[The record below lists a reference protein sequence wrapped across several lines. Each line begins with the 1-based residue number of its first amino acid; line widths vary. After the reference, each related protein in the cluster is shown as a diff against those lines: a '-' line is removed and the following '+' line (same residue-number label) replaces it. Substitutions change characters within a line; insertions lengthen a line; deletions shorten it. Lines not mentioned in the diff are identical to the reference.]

1 MQRQSFLDEFKTAWK
16 KPDNGLIQ
24 IILINAIVF
33 ILINVIRVFSS
44 ISGNPETYA
53 WIINQ
58 LALPSDISTF
68 LVKPWTIITYFFTHE
83 GFFHV
88 LFNMLF
94 FFWFGKIIYEF
105 LGNNKLINLYVLG
118 GLIGGFLF
126 ILIYNLIPFY
136 SDRVHLSIL
145 MGASAGVFAVVV
157 GAATFMPNYTFFL
170 LFLGPI
176 KIKYIAIFYVL
187 LSFFNID
194 GSNAGGEL
202 SHLGGAL
209 IGFLYVQQ
217 LKKGNDFGQPIISFI
232 NFIKSFF
239 VKKPKIK
246 VSYKSNESTKSRKS
260 TTKTK
265 TEQNKN
271 INQDE
276 IDSILDKIS
285 EGGYESLTKEEKQ
298 KLFNASK
305 K

>member
-1 MQRQSFLDEFKTAWK
+1 MQRQSFFDEFKTVWK

-33 ILINVIRVFSS
+33 VLLNVVRVFAN
-44 ISGNPETYA
+44 ISGNPGTHE
-53 WIINQ
+53 WILYQI
-58 LALPSDISTF
+58 ALPSDIATF
-68 LVKPWTIITYFFTHE
+68 LLKPWTLITYFFTHE

-94 FFWFGKIIYEF
+94 FYWFGKIIYEF

-118 GLIGGFLF
+118 GIIGGLLY
-126 ILIYNLIPFY
+126 ILIYNVVPFY
-136 SDRVHLSIL
+136 SERVDISIL

-157 GAATFMPNYTFFL
+157 GAATFMPNYTFYL
-170 LFLGPI
+170 LLLGPI

-187 LSFFNID
+187 LSLFRID

-202 SHLGGAL
+202 SHLGGAI
-209 IGFLYVQQ
+209 IGFLYIQQ
-217 LKKGNDFGQPIISFI
+217 LKKGNDFGQPIVSFI
-232 NFIKSFF
+232 NFIKSLF
-239 VKKPKIK
+239 VRKPKIK
-246 VSYKSNESTKSRKS
+246 VSYKSDASSAKKSSPK
-260 TTKTK
+260 K
-265 TEQNKN
+265 EQSKN
-271 INQDE
+271 VNQDE
-276 IDSILDKIS
+276 IDAILDKIS

>member
-1 MQRQSFLDEFKTAWK
+1 MQKHSFLDEFKTAWK

-33 ILINVIRVFSS
+33 ILINVIRVFTS
-44 ISGNPETYA
+44 ISANPEVYA
-53 WIINQ
+53 WVINQ
-58 LALPSDISTF
+58 LALPSDIPAF

-83 GFFHV
+83 SFFHV

-136 SDRVHLSIL
+136 NDRVQLSIL

-232 NFIKSFF
+232 NFLKSLF
-239 VKKPKIK
+239 VRKPKIK
-246 VSYKSNESTKSRKS
+246 VSYKSTESSKGRKS
-260 TTKTK
+260 TAK
-265 TEQNKN
+265 TEQSKN

-276 IDSILDKIS
+276 IDTILDKIS

>member
-1 MQRQSFLDEFKTAWK
+1 MQRQSFLDEFKTVWK

-33 ILINVIRVFSS
+33 ATINIIRVFTN
-44 ISGNPETYA
+44 ISGNPEMYA
-53 WIINQ
+53 WVINQ
-58 LALPSDISTF
+58 IALPSAISAF
-68 LVKPWTIITYFFTHE
+68 LLKPWTIITYFFTHE

-94 FFWFGKIIYEF
+94 FYWFGRIIYEF

-118 GLIGGFLF
+118 GLIGGLLF

-136 SDRVHLSIL
+136 HDRVQISIL

-232 NFIKSFF
+232 NFVKSLF
-239 VKKPKIK
+239 VRKPKIK
-246 VSYKSNESTKSRKS
+246 VSYKSSRMDKKSGTQARS
-260 TTKTK
+260 ERAKTVP
-265 TEQNKN
+265 
-271 INQDE
+271 QDE

-285 EGGYESLTKEEKQ
+285 EGGYESLTKEEKE